1 VIERSDAVKEGVLQV
16 AKLMVLS
23 AITAP
28 KGRGVDNV
36 SARILDSMEELE
48 LLAKTMEELSSEYGD
63 VFARDAS
70 NVRRSDAVVL
80 IGCKIADFKLKQP
93 RELEIDLNLAMSL
106 VNLGIAVGSAVKTA
120 SIHNV
125 DNRVMYTVGIA
136 AKKLGL
142 LDADVILGV
151 PLSATSK
158 NIYFDRVW
166 PPRT

>member
-1 VIERSDAVKEGVLQV
+1 MIERSDAVREGVVQV

-23 AITAP
+23 AVTAP

-36 SARILDSMEELE
+36 SARILDSRDELE
-48 LLAKTMEELSSEYGD
+48 LLAKTMEELSGEYGD

-80 IGCKIADFKLKQP
+80 IGCKIVDFKLKQP